1 LELVAAGLKQPR
13 EIMMSLRGLK
23 FAWSLVFLRGA
34 DALHFESC
42 FKRTKKSY
50 L

>member
-1 LELVAAGLKQPR
+1 M
-13 EIMMSLRGLK
+13 MMSLRG
-23 FAWSLVFLRGA
+23 FSFGWSLVFLRGE